1 MIDQSHEELLAQKDK
16 VLKSKQFFDLSKNL
30 SALQDELS
38 REYMIRSREIALQ
51 FEQDKDAIINEGT
64 IGQELEDRMKE
75 IKAKRA
81 IEDELNQ
88 KKMDEDTKQRES
100 ELRQKVEDK
109 FCEERKKLQ
118 GKSAQLKRNDI
129 LEVMNK
135 HKDDK
140 TVQEVGQKM
149 IQRIDNT
156 LEEEMAVLEKEK
168 DEAVEK
174 AKIKMIAENEKEL
187 AEIQKNLDERMKE
200 EEKKMEEQLDKRRE
214 QILGLKR
221 QNLEERLKV
230 VAGDMSEM

>member
-1 MIDQSHEELLAQKDK
+1 MG
-16 VLKSKQFFDLSKNL
+16 
-30 SALQDELS
+30 
-38 REYMIRSREIALQ
+38 
-51 FEQDKDAIINEGT
+51 INEGT

-174 AKIKMIAENEKEL
+174 AKIKMIAESEKEL

-200 EEKKMEEQLDKRRE
+200 EEKK
-214 QILGLKR
+214 
-221 QNLEERLKV
+221 
-230 VAGDMSEM
+230 